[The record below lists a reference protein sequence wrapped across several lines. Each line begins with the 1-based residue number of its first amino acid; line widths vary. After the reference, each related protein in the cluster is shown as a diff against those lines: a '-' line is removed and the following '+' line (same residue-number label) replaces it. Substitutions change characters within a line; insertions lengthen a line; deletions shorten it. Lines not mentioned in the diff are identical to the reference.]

1 MAAIIHFDLSADNL
15 IRAKEFYEKLFDWSF
30 QLLPGPMN
38 YYLIE
43 TKDLQG
49 KSGVGGGMSKRENPT
64 QVGITNFFGVASID
78 QSVRKV
84 EELGGKVIQPKQVLP
99 GWGYLAVC
107 LDTENNSIGLFQE
120 DKNIK

>member
-1 MAAIIHFDLSADNL
+1 MATIIHFDLSADNL
-15 IRAKEFYEKLFDWSF
+15 TRAKEFYEKLFDWSL

-49 KSGVGGGMSKRENPT
+49 QPGVGGGMSKRENPT
-64 QVGITNFFGVASID
+64 QVGITNFVGVASID
-78 QSVRKV
+78 QSVKKV

-120 DKNIK
+120 DKNTK